1 MSANK
6 IGLIIRREYFTRVR
20 KKSFIIMS
28 LLGPLIMAGVL
39 TFAMWTSIEES
50 DDQKILVIDDN
61 YPFFEKLDGS
71 DKLSYSIMDISL
83 PKGEALLEV
92 SDYTAL
98 LYLPENILQ
107 SKSGQLI
114 FKKQPSIKVQRQIEE
129 TVQQYLEIS
138 KLKEFDITEG
148 DYNRLK
154 APFNL
159 LTFQFKGAG
168 AEAEETNM
176 LPAIVGLVFGIL
188 IYFFIFMYSVQVM
201 RGVIEE
207 KTNRIIE
214 VMISSVKPFQLMM
227 GKIIGVGAIGL
238 TQFALWILLTLVLA
252 LGGQFL
258 VLGDKYDA
266 AQVKTPMTDMVQ
278 QQVDQEQSLN
288 LTRLSQK
295 DNLFNKIRRINFP
308 VMIAV
313 FIFYF
318 LGGYLL
324 YSALMAAVGSAVDND
339 TDTQQF
345 IFPITFPLLLAY
357 ILSFNVFE
365 NPSSDMAI
373 WLSIIPLT
381 SPVIMM
387 IRVAIGI
394 ESADMWQV
402 YLSMALLVGSF
413 IGAVW
418 MSGKIYRVG
427 ILMYGKKPSLKEIF
441 KWLKY

>member
-227 GKIIGVGAIGL
+227 GKIIGVGAVGL

-295 DNLFNKIRRINFP
+295 DNLFNKIRRI
-308 VMIAV
+308 
-313 FIFYF
+313 
-318 LGGYLL
+318 
-324 YSALMAAVGSAVDND
+324 
-339 TDTQQF
+339 
-345 IFPITFPLLLAY
+345 
-357 ILSFNVFE
+357 
-365 NPSSDMAI
+365 
-373 WLSIIPLT
+373 SI
-381 SPVIMM
+381 
-387 IRVAIGI
+387 
-394 ESADMWQV
+394 
-402 YLSMALLVGSF
+402 
-413 IGAVW
+413 
-418 MSGKIYRVG
+418 
-427 ILMYGKKPSLKEIF
+427 
-441 KWLKY
+441 